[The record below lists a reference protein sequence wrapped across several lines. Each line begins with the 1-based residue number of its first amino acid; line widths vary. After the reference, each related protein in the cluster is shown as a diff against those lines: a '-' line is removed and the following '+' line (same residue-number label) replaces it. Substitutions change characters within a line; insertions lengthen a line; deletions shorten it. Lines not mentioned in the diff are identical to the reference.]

1 MFFAMML
8 SITLWAQEVEM
19 ADTLRSEGKIY
30 VVVTILLIILIGLIA
45 YLIMIDRKASRMEK
59 KLETI
64 FNHRNNRFRNS
75 LCFICLRCSFNS
87 RFL

>member
-1 MFFAMML
+1 MKKISSMFFAMML

-59 KLETI
+59 KLED
-64 FNHRNNRFRNS
+64 RKGA
-75 LCFICLRCSFNS
+75 
-87 RFL
+87 

>member
-1 MFFAMML
+1 MML

-59 KLETI
+59 KLEDRKGAWISAYNQNET
-64 FNHRNNRFRNS
+64 RLES
-75 LCFICLRCSFNS
+75 
-87 RFL
+87 